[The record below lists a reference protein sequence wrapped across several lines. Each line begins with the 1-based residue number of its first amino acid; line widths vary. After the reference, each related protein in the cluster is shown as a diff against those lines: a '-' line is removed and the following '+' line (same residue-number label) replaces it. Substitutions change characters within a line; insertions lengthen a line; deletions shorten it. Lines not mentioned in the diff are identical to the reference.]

1 MNDST
6 RIAIIEAEIR
16 NINKNI
22 LILAGKINGILER
35 IAPKD
40 DTHPETENKEDI

>member
-22 LILAGKINGILER
+22 LILAGKINEILAR
-35 IAPKD
+35 ISPVEEN
-40 DTHPETENKEDI
+40 PETENKEDI

>member
-22 LILAGKINGILER
+22 LILAGKINEILER
-35 IAPKD
+35 ISPVEGTK
-40 DTHPETENKEDI
+40 PEAENKEDI